1 MAPARSS
8 TCGSLSTADTDPVR
22 GGRVV
27 RWGAF
32 FGAGALALAGCS
44 GPNGVRSGTVSG
56 SPEGLGLVALA
67 PVRVEISR
75 EDRPAGAPRDAIPVK
90 GPWRLVGSEH
100 GIRSYEAPLPLRPRA
115 LFYERAP
122 DEMELRHGP
131 HPLRYAATAFD
142 TDRPG
147 TWAMTQDSLSVRLRP
162 RDPVPG
168 TDPADTEGYTLR
180 YAPAQ
185 EREALL
191 YRGTDP
197 KVDDLMFSRRSAQVG
212 ETSRE
217 GYYLPAPSRI
227 AWDVTVPAG
236 GVLALDAGI
245 LPPEV
250 AEGTTSDGAELAVH
264 INDAVVHHVRVFPGA
279 FQHVKIPLGAWAGQQ
294 VRLALSTQDGET
306 LRDHVFVGAPSIYVP
321 SARPRRVVLA
331 FVDTLRRD
339 HVGVYGYGRP
349 TTPAIDAWARD
360 AVVFED
366 ARTVAPW
373 TLPSTRSLLTGR
385 APEDWA
391 DAPTLQ
397 EILAGKGW
405 ATGAYVGN
413 VYLSSNFEMSAGW
426 GEHGCLNWPPA
437 ELEVARAR
445 DFLARN
451 ADRDSLLMVHF
462 MDLHLPYK
470 EPPAYRGRWAGK
482 GPPGLP
488 DMFNRNHL
496 VAAASRDPQTIRTY
510 LRDRYDQNLA
520 YVDDQLGPFLQT
532 LGDDATVVFFA
543 DHGEEFWDHGDF
555 EHGHSF
561 YDEILRVPLV
571 VKSPGLAARRVTAPV
586 SLVDVTPTVLDL
598 LGMGDEAPDA
608 GRVGAGHSL
617 VASARGEDDPA
628 LAGRVRAFGRLLY
641 GAAGWGAVTGTQKY
655 VTRGG
660 VESLHDLGPD
670 PTETR
675 NLRFEGGDPLQG
687 REALAGAL
695 GTSVVQALR
704 ITPQERRAGGPWTVT
719 LRLPVGIERWWVSDD
734 PTEKSEAG
742 ITEVDSTTLRVVFGE
757 SKGINREV
765 FVQPKGSADEA
776 LADATVTLDGGGEV
790 PLKPLAYDGT
800 ATPLARMGRN
810 AVPLFVTWA
819 VMPVPTKGQ
828 TVTRAVDAE
837 MSGALEALGYM
848 DRAP

>member
-1 MAPARSS
+1 MALAPARIEI
-8 TCGSLSTADTDPVR
+8 ARDARPD
-22 GGRVV
+22 
-27 RWGAF
+27 
-32 FGAGALALAGCS
+32 
-44 GPNGVRSGTVSG
+44 N
-56 SPEGLGLVALA
+56 A
-67 PVRVEISR
+67 PY
-75 EDRPAGAPRDAIPVK
+75 DAIPVR

-115 LFYERAP
+115 LFFERAP
-122 DEMELRHGP
+122 DGMELRHGP
-131 HPLRYAATAFD
+131 HPLRYAATAYD

-147 TWAMTQDSLSVRLRP
+147 TWAMTQDSLTVRLRP
-162 RDPVPG
+162 GDPIPG
-168 TDPADTEGYTLR
+168 TEPSDAARFLLT

-185 EREALL
+185 ERERAL
-191 YRGTDP
+191 YRGPIATT
-197 KVDDLMFSRRSAQVG
+197 DDLAFSRRSAQVG
-212 ETSRE
+212 DISRE

-236 GVLALDAGI
+236 GVLTLDAGI

-250 AEGTTSDGAELAVH
+250 ADGTTSDGAELAVH
-264 INDAVVHHVRVFPGA
+264 VNDAVVHHVRVFPDA
-279 FQHVKIPLGAWAGQQ
+279 FQTVKVPLAAWAGQK
-294 VRLALSTQDGET
+294 VRLAVSTQDGAT
-306 LRDHVFVGAPSIYVP
+306 TRDHVFVGAPSIYVP
-321 SARPRRVVLA
+321 TERPRRVVLA

-339 HVGVYGYGRP
+339 HVGVYGYERP
-349 TTPAIDAWARD
+349 TTPRIDAWAKG
-360 AVVFED
+360 AVVFDD

-385 APEDWA
+385 APEDWD
-391 DAPTLQ
+391 DARTLQ
-397 EILAGKGW
+397 EILAERGW

-445 DFLARN
+445 DFLDRN

-482 GPPGLP
+482 PPPGLP

-496 VAAASRDPQTIRTY
+496 VAAASRDPQSVKTY

-520 YVDDQLGPFLQT
+520 YVDDQLGPFLEE
-532 LGDDATVVFFA
+532 LGDDATIVFFA

-561 YDEILRVPLV
+561 YDEILRVPLL
-571 VKSPGLAARRVTAPV
+571 VKSPGLSARRVAAPA
-586 SLVDVTPTVLDL
+586 SLADVTPTVLDL
-598 LGMGDEAPDA
+598 LGMGSERPDPTLT
-608 GRVGAGHSL
+608 GAGHSL
-617 VASARGEDDPA
+617 LASARGEEDPA
-628 LAGRVRAFGRLLY
+628 LTGRVRAFGRLLY
-641 GAAGWGAVTGTQKY
+641 GAAGWGALAGPQKY

-660 VESLHDLGPD
+660 VESLHDLAAD
-670 PTETR
+670 PSESR
-675 NLRFEGGDPLQG
+675 NLRFEGASPVQG
-687 REALAGAL
+687 RQALAGAL

-719 LRLPVGIERWWVSDD
+719 LRLPVGIERWWLSDD

-742 ITEVDSTTLRVVFGE
+742 ITEVDPTTLRIVFGE

-765 FVQPKGSADEA
+765 FVQPKGVADAA

-800 ATPLARMGRN
+800 ATPLARLGRA
-810 AVPLFVTWA
+810 AVPIFVTWS
-819 VMPVPTKGQ
+819 VMPTPTKGH
-828 TVTRAVDAE
+828 TVTSAVDAE

>member
-1 MAPARSS
+1 MALAPARIEI
-8 TCGSLSTADTDPVR
+8 AR
-22 GGRVV
+22 HAR
-27 RWGAF
+27 
-32 FGAGALALAGCS
+32 
-44 GPNGVRSGTVSG
+44 
-56 SPEGLGLVALA
+56 PEN
-67 PVRVEISR
+67 
-75 EDRPAGAPRDAIPVK
+75 APRDAIPVQ

-100 GIRSYEAPLPLRPRA
+100 GIRTYEAPLPLRPRA

-122 DEMELRHGP
+122 DDMELRHGP

-147 TWAMTQDSLSVRLRP
+147 TWAMTQDSVTVRLRAA
-162 RDPVPG
+162 DPVPG
-168 TDPADTEGYTLR
+168 KDRAGAVGYVLT

-191 YRGTDP
+191 YRGADP
-197 KVDDLMFSRRSAQVG
+197 KVHDLAFARRSAQVG
-212 ETSRE
+212 DTSRE

-250 AEGTTSDGAELAVH
+250 ADGTTSDGAELAVLV
-264 INDAVVHHVRVFPGA
+264 NDAVVHHVRVFPDA
-279 FQHVKIPLGAWAGQQ
+279 FAQVKVPLGAWAGQK
-294 VRLALSTQDGET
+294 VRLALSTQDGAT
-306 LRDHVFVGAPSIYVP
+306 TRDHVFVGSPSIYVP
-321 SARPRRVVLA
+321 AADPRRVVLV

-339 HVGVYGYGRP
+339 HVGMYGYERP
-349 TTPAIDAWARD
+349 TTPKIDAWAQD

-373 TLPSTRSLLTGR
+373 TLPSTRALLTGR
-385 APEDWA
+385 APEDWE
-391 DAPTLQ
+391 DARTLQ
-397 EILAGKGW
+397 EILAEKGW

-445 DFLARN
+445 AFLDRN
-451 ADRDSLLMVHF
+451 TDRDSLLMVHF

-470 EPPAYRGRWAGK
+470 EPPAYRGRWAGTA
-482 GPPGLP
+482 PPGLP

-496 VAAASRDPQTIRTY
+496 VAAASRDPQTIKTY

-520 YVDDQLGPFLQT
+520 YVDDQLGPFLQE

-571 VKSPGLAARRVTAPV
+571 VKSPGLGARRVTAPA
-586 SLVDVTPTVLDL
+586 SLADVTPTVLDL
-598 LGMGDEAPDA
+598 LGMGDQAPDT
-608 GRVGAGHSL
+608 RLVGAGRSL
-617 VASARGEDDPA
+617 AASARGQADPA
-628 LAGRVRAFGRLLY
+628 LEGRVRAFGRVLY
-641 GAAGWGAVTGTQKY
+641 GAAGWGALTGAQKY

-660 VESLHDLGPD
+660 VESLHDLAAD
-670 PTETR
+670 AAEAR
-675 NLRFEGGDPLQG
+675 NLRFEGASPLPG
-687 REALAGAL
+687 RDALGGAL
-695 GTSVVQALR
+695 GTRVVQALR
-704 ITPQERRAGGPWTVT
+704 ITPLERRAGGPWTVT

-742 ITEVDSTTLRVVFGE
+742 ITEVDPTTLRIVFGE

-765 FVQPKGSADEA
+765 FVQPKGVADEA
-776 LADATVTLDGGGEV
+776 LADATVILDGGGEV
-790 PLKPLAYDGT
+790 PVKPLAYDGT
-800 ATPLARMGRN
+800 ATPLARLGRS
-810 AVPLFVTWA
+810 AVPIFVTWA
-819 VMPVPTKGQ
+819 VMPVPTKDHA
-828 TVTRAVDAE
+828 VTPAVDAE
-837 MSGALEALGYM
+837 MSGALVALGYL